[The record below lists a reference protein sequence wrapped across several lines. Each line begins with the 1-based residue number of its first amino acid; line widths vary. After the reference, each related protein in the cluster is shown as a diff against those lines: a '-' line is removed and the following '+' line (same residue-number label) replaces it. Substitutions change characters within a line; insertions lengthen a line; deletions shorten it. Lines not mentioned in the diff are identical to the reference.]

1 MAVGRDLANGLNLK
15 VAVDYSD
22 NSPLT
27 NHSGFSFIDFKD
39 KEIQP
44 NVPLNNTLNQWQLEG
59 HQSFVGQAILEY
71 TPHHRYSIRNNT
83 KVYAES
89 KYPTYTLNYR
99 GSYSGILGS
108 DARYDLL
115 RMGIRQKINFGID
128 DHISYAVNA
137 GTFLNSSKV
146 YFEDFRHFNTQSTG
160 FAFNSTENSFRLLP
174 FYEFSTQKSFVDAH
188 INWQSRRLILKHL
201 PVIKNSSVSENLFVN
216 FLSTPEM
223 KNYMEAGYGLRQLF
237 LLLNIEGVAGFEN
250 GKFRSAGIRVSI
262 NLK

>member
-1 MAVGRDLANGLNLK
+1 LN
-15 VAVDYSD
+15 
-22 NSPLT
+22 T
-27 NHSGFSFIDFKD
+27 
-39 KEIQP
+39 
-44 NVPLNNTLNQWQLEG
+44 WQLEN
-59 HQSFVGQAILEY
+59 HQSLAGQVTLEY

-89 KYPTYTLNYR
+89 KYPTYSLVYK
-99 GSYSGILGS
+99 GAYSGILGS
-108 DARYDLL
+108 DARFDLL
-115 RMGIRQKINFGID
+115 QLGIRQKIKFGID
-128 DHISYAVNA
+128 DHLSYIVNA
-137 GTFLNSSKV
+137 GTFLNSSKL
-146 YFEDFRHFNTQSTG
+146 YFEDFQHFNTQSTG

-174 FYEFSTQKSFVDAH
+174 FYEFSTQKSFADAH

-237 LLLNIEGVAGFEN
+237 LLLNVEGVAGFEN